1 MLEGLTPTNALLLGV
16 IIGLI
21 VGVMLPKG
29 GAR

>member
-1 MLEGLTPTNALLLGV
+1 MDALTPTDALLLGV

-21 VGVMLPKG
+21 VGVMLTKG

>member
-1 MLEGLTPTNALLLGV
+1 MDALTPTNALLLGV

-21 VGVMLPKG
+21 VGVMLTKG

>member
-1 MLEGLTPTNALLLGV
+1 MIAGLTPTNALLLGV

-21 VGVMLPKG
+21 VGVMLTKG

>member
-1 MLEGLTPTNALLLGV
+1 MDALTPTNALLLGV

-21 VGVMLPKG
+21 VVVMLTKG